1 MAERGGGARLSAED
15 ADEVRAITGADEV
28 RPVEQ
33 LPAAIARRVKRRLAP
48 QVFIPFAP
56 TEARRGTRDG
66 ELEAAA
72 EGRVDPFES
81 GASREALFATALRS
95 QFPTLRLRDASPFLD
110 ELRSVKSPYEVSL
123 MREAGRLSGI
133 AVLEAMRS
141 TAPGVMEY
149 ELSALA
155 EFVFHR
161 GGAFGAAYEP
171 IVAAGDNIWHGHYGA
186 KRSRLETGQLVLMD
200 TAPDY
205 RYYTS
210 DIGRMWPVDGRW
222 EPWQLELYEF
232 IARYHV
238 ELLSRIRPGVTS
250 IDVLA
255 GAAEVMESVVE
266 QTNFSKPAYE
276 RAAREA
282 IEFPYHLSH
291 PVGMSVH
298 DVGEYRGRPLVP
310 GHVFSVD
317 PMLWVPTSGSTF
329 AARTR
334 WWSQRTA
341 WKTSR
346 ASYPSI
352 LSRSST

>member
-1 MAERGGGARLSAED
+1 
-15 ADEVRAITGADEV
+15 
-28 RPVEQ
+28 
-33 LPAAIARRVKRRLAP
+33 
-48 QVFIPFAP
+48 
-56 TEARRGTRDG
+56 
-66 ELEAAA
+66 
-72 EGRVDPFES
+72 
-81 GASREALFATALRS
+81 
-95 QFPTLRLRDASPFLD
+95 
-110 ELRSVKSPYEVSL
+110 

-161 GGAFGAAYEP
+161 GGAFGVAYEP

-222 EPWQLELYEF
+222 EPWQLELYGF

-250 IDVLA
+250 TDVLA

-298 DVGEYRGRPLVP
+298 DVGEYRGRPLRP
-310 GHVFSVD
+310 RARLLGRPDALGPRRAALHSLRGHGGGHRGRHGKPHGLRTHRSCRDRARDERAGAPAVVRRLMSAGE
-317 PMLWVPTSGSTF
+317 PRLWFKSPAPTWLAALPIGNGRLGATIFGRVYKETLIFNEETSGPVGPTIATTRSAPG
-329 AARTR
+329 AARGASASSR
-334 WWSQRTA
+334 RA
-341 WKTSR
+341 HR
-346 ASYPSI
+346 ASPH
-352 LSRSST
+352 SR